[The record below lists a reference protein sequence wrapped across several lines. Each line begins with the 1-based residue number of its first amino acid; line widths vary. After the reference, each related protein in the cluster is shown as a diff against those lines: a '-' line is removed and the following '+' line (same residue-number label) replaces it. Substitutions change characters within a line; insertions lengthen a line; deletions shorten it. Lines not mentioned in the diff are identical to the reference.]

1 MKTDNKVIPSA
12 KNVPPIKTSFRWKK
26 AAAENPRSFDKVC
39 KETYQII
46 VKRKTSAPVKN
57 QEKWLS
63 EGIFSNVPVNWE
75 NTYQLP
81 FLYTM
86 ETK

>member
-1 MKTDNKVIPSA
+1 MFPQSKPHSLGKRRCR
-12 KNVPPIKTSFRWKK
+12 KPPFFRESLQRNLADHRQKK
-26 AAAENPRSFDKVC
+26 DFLASEKPG
-39 KETYQII
+39 
-46 VKRKTSAPVKN
+46 
-57 QEKWLS
+57 KWLS
-63 EGIFSNVPVNWE
+63 EDIFSNVQVNWE